1 MAKKKKRKQEEEEK
15 KFQLP
20 IEVQGVLYIILAIL
34 GFGPGK
40 PLGLIGRLVRSFA
53 TFLFGT
59 WDIIFI
65 IVLLIMGIYLILK
78 KQYPSL
84 FDKRL
89 IGFYILVIG
98 ILVYSHLKYI
108 ELNDGNSA
116 IFQESWNDIMS
127 VINSIMTNVNFK
139 TIGGGMIGCVLSVI
153 FKILFDYQGTQI
165 ISILLMIL
173 GVCLFTGI
181 SIFDYLRKGLDK
193 GKEIIKKE
201 KNKVQTDEENV
212 DYDEETGEI
221 KESQLPDEE
230 TELPIDP
237 NERVLVTSIEEL
249 KEVAKLRIEELEH
262 KKEQKEKV
270 ASLSSDENENSSLN
284 ENKKEPPININ
295 RDLPPKTDYKL
306 PSLDLLKKT
315 KQKSNFNEEAIRATG
330 DLLVSVLSEFGIEGA
345 NIVDIHVGPS
355 VTQYELS
362 IKTGTKLSRILS
374 INKEI
379 SLALAKKDV
388 RIQAPIPGKRTVG
401 VEVANES
408 IQPVGFREVL
418 EKAPANK
425 ANSKLLVAL
434 GKNIMGETK
443 FAEIDKT
450 PHLLVAGA
458 TGSGKSVCINCII
471 ASILMRTKPD
481 EVKLVMVDPKKVELS
496 NYNGVPHLLM
506 PVVTDPK
513 KASVALQKIVHEMEF
528 RYDEF
533 EAKKVKNIAT
543 YNAWVDKENENRVD
557 TDRIRRMPY
566 IVVIVDELADLMLVA
581 SKEVEDSIMRITQ
594 MARAAG
600 IHLIVATQ
608 RPSTDVITGV
618 VKANIPSRLSF
629 AVSSSIDSRTI
640 LDMTGAEKLLGKGDM
655 LFLPMGENAPE
666 RIQGA
671 YVSDEELE
679 NIINWTINQ
688 QKAQYDEKFM
698 NLQAAADEQGN
709 AGGHPRDVEEE
720 YDDPLYNDIVDFVI
734 ETKKASASLIQ
745 RRFKVGYNRAARI
758 IDLLEERGIIG
769 PQNGSKPRE
778 VLINDNSN
786 NDDYPIDEEI
796 D

>member
-1 MAKKKKRKQEEEEK
+1 MAKKKKRKQEEEK
-15 KFQLP
+15 SFQLP
-20 IEVQGVLYIILAIL
+20 IELQGIIFIILAIL

-59 WDIIFI
+59 WDIVFVLI
-65 IVLLIMGIYLILK
+65 LLIFGAYIIIK
-78 KQYPSL
+78 KSYPAFL
-84 FDKRL
+84 DKKL
-89 IGFYILVIG
+89 IGFYILLIG
-98 ILVYSHLKYI
+98 ILVYSHLEYVK
-108 ELNDGNSA
+108 LNDGNISL
-116 IFQESWNDIMS
+116 IFQESWNDLMS
-127 VINSIMTNVNFK
+127 IINSIMNGNSFK
-139 TIGGGMIGCVLSVI
+139 TIGGGMIGCFLAII
-153 FKILFDYQGTQI
+153 FKILFDYQGTYI
-165 ISILLMIL
+165 ISIIIMVL

-181 SIFDYLRKGLDK
+181 SIFDYLRKGVDK
-193 GKEIIKKE
+193 GKEIIHKE
-201 KNKVQTDEENV
+201 KNKITESEEKELEEV
-212 DYDEETGEI
+212 EYDAETGEV
-221 KESQLPDEE
+221 KEKAKNHKEE
-230 TELPIDP
+230 AEDLDS
-237 NERVLVTSIEEL
+237 RVVVASIEEL
-249 KEVAKLRIEELEH
+249 NEATKLRKEEQEK
-262 KKEQKEKV
+262 KKEEMANKEEEEKAKV
-270 ASLSSDENENSSLN
+270 IDINLN
-284 ENKKEPPININ
+284 PNPQP
-295 RDLPPKTDYKL
+295 TSDYKL
-306 PSLDLLKKT
+306 PTLDLLKKS
-315 KQKSNFNEEAIRATG
+315 SNRKNSLNEESIRATG
-330 DLLVSVLSEFGIEGA
+330 ELLINVLSEFGIEGA
-345 NIVDIHVGPS
+345 SIVDTHIGPS

-362 IKTGTKLSRILS
+362 IKTGTKLSKILG

-401 VEVANES
+401 IEVANDT

-418 EKAPANK
+418 EKAPLNK

-513 KASVALQKIVHEMEF
+513 KASVALQKIVHEMEL

-533 EAKKVKNIAT
+533 EEKKVKNIAT
-543 YNAWVDKENENRVD
+543 YNEWVEKENKNRVD
-557 TDRIRRMPY
+557 TDRIKKMPY

-618 VKANIPSRLSF
+618 VKANIPSRISF
-629 AVSSSIDSRTI
+629 SVSSSIDSRTI
-640 LDMTGAEKLLGKGDM
+640 LDMAGAEKLLGKGDM

-671 YVSDEELE
+671 FVSDEELE
-679 NIINWTINQ
+679 AIINWTVNQ

-720 YDDPLYNDIVDFVI
+720 YDDPLYNEIVDFVI
-734 ETKKASASLIQ
+734 DTQKASASLIQ

-758 IDLLEERGIIG
+758 VDLLEERGIIG

-778 VLINDNSN
+778 VLIKKDSSG
-786 NDDYPIDEEI
+786 DEDYPDEEE
-796 D
+796 